1 MVIDVRVYTYRR
13 QSMAIIGYGRV
24 SSTGQSLDV
33 QEDKLK
39 AAGATEL
46 FMEKRSGTTKDGRTE
61 LEAALRFARRG
72 DVLIVTKLDRL
83 ARSMTDMMNI
93 VADLDKRE
101 IGFKVLDNDA
111 IDTTTASGRMVLG
124 IMAVIA
130 EFETALRKERQA
142 DGIAKA
148 KTKGIYKG
156 RPPKLPKDRV
166 RELDEQGLG
175 ATAIAKELGISR
187 ASVYRLLKD
196 ASQSL

>member
-1 MVIDVRVYTYRR
+1 
-13 QSMAIIGYGRV
+13 MAIIGYGRV

-196 ASQSL
+196 VSQGL